1 MCLQD
6 VRFTARKPTF
16 SKDRQRL
23 HMKLVSK
30 YCAAITFGAG
40 RPGGLTRP
48 RISQHWPWRDWL
60 TYRVLPTARYCL
72 LSKLPVLPLVPG
84 QCPDGSSQGCAR
96 HSLGVHVE
104 LAHVGA
110 VHVVP
115 ELKAHGAAAGIGGRD
130 EPRFGVSVVVV
141 RLHVHVV
148 TWNKVLESVRFC
160 FSVHCTLSAW

>member
-1 MCLQD
+1 M
-6 VRFTARKPTF
+6 
-16 SKDRQRL
+16 
-23 HMKLVSK
+23 
-30 YCAAITFGAG
+30 
-40 RPGGLTRP
+40 
-48 RISQHWPWRDWL
+48 
-60 TYRVLPTARYCL
+60 

-96 HSLGVHVE
+96 RSLGVHVE

-148 TWNKVLESVRFC
+148 TWNKVLGSQSGFADDDDELMLNVLRC
-160 FSVHCTLSAW
+160 QLTLGTSCDQCRSTVQ